1 MKLRE
6 RHQYAVEEFVRR
18 ALMQYKDS
26 IATIILFGS
35 VARGE
40 AREES
45 DIDLLIVTFMD
56 RFKLRRALSALVLDL
71 LFETGEYLSIKTLS
85 LEDFESLKQL
95 KSSFLS
101 NVMRDGIF
109 IERGAIVT

>member
-1 MKLRE
+1 MKLPE

-26 IATIILFGS
+26 IATIVLFGS

-56 RFKLRRALSALVLDL
+56 RFKLRRELATLVLDI

-85 LEDFESLKQL
+85 MDDFESLKQL

-109 IERGAIVT
+109 IDRGAIVT

>member
-1 MKLRE
+1 
-6 RHQYAVEEFVRR
+6 
-18 ALMQYKDS
+18 MQYKDS
-26 IATIILFGS
+26 IATIILFWS

-56 RFKLRRALSALVLDL
+56 MFKLRRALSALVLDL

-85 LEDFESLKQL
+85 LDDFESLKQL

-101 NVMRDGIF
+101 NVMRDGIS
-109 IERGAIVT
+109 IDRGAIVT

>member
-1 MKLRE
+1 
-6 RHQYAVEEFVRR
+6 
-18 ALMQYKDS
+18 MQYKDS
-26 IATIILFGS
+26 IATIVLFGS

-56 RFKLRRALSALVLDL
+56 RFKLRRELATLVLDI

-85 LEDFESLKQL
+85 MDDFESLKQL
-95 KSSFLS
+95 KSSFLR

-109 IERGAIVT
+109 IDRGAIVT

>member
-1 MKLRE
+1 
-6 RHQYAVEEFVRR
+6 
-18 ALMQYKDS
+18 MQYKDS
-26 IATIILFGS
+26 IATIVLFGS

-40 AREES
+40 EREES
-45 DIDLLIVTFMD
+45 NIDLLIVTFMD
-56 RFKLRRALSALVLDL
+56 RFKLRRELATLVLDI

-85 LEDFESLKQL
+85 MDDFESLKQL

-109 IERGAIVT
+109 IDRGAIVT

>member
-1 MKLRE
+1 
-6 RHQYAVEEFVRR
+6 
-18 ALMQYKDS
+18 MQYKDS
-26 IATIILFGS
+26 IATIVLFGS

-56 RFKLRRALSALVLDL
+56 RFKLRRELATLVLDI

-85 LEDFESLKQL
+85 MDDFESLKQL

-109 IERGAIVT
+109 IDRGAIVT